1 LNKFDLNNFSFNN
14 RFMNNSNFSPIVTLK
29 IENLQSE
36 NKELKERIK
45 SMKND
50 YEIEKNFLVS
60 LIDKN

>member
-1 LNKFDLNNFSFNN
+1 
-14 RFMNNSNFSPIVTLK
+14 MNNSNFSPIVTLK